1 MSKFNGII
9 ILVILVC
16 IRQYFPDTSL
26 IKEKL
31 IDEFYLFINPVAIG
45 NGMTIFKDLNEIQKY
60 TLIESKAFEC
70 GKVLLRYEA

>member
-1 MSKFNGII
+1 VEFDDRNPIY
-9 ILVILVC
+9 ILKITLC
-16 IRQYFPDTSL
+16 SSLGGTRIYLWCLHASL

-60 TLIESKAFEC
+60 SN
-70 GKVLLRYEA
+70 